1 MKYILDTHTLLW
13 VLFAPQNLST
23 QAVNILKN
31 RKTKVCVSLVSFW
44 EIATKVKIGKLSLS
58 GLTLSD
64 IKKEC
69 KSLGFNLLP
78 ISFEDI
84 QEYLAL
90 PLFKN
95 HKDPFDRMLIATAI
109 DKSFTLISCDSK
121 LLQYKNTGLSYIW

>member
-121 LLQYKNTGLSYIW
+121 LPQYKNTGLSYIW